1 MDPVPEVLLA
11 VVSAEVPAVAPP
23 RRAFQRQ
30 FGFVPAIDIA
40 PVRTKWRRGRRSL
53 ADRRPPGA
61 KPAQL
66 LFPFAAPPRVVQIAG
81 SVTIGITARARITI
95 RSPALREYAPRPF
108 IPRKALPGAR
118 PRSLGTRR
126 LARRVSAEVAQDAA
140 ELAGLGY
147 YVRDERGQFKPGPM
161 YPQNYSECE
170 DLVPRELDDGSKGW
184 CPFVGCR
191 YHLAIDVDEVTGA
204 VKEMFPGVELDEMEE
219 TCALRFAEKQ
229 RDDDEITPDAE
240 RTLERVG
247 EVMNLTMESIRLT
260 ADAALAKLRR
270 RT

>member
-1 MDPVPEVLLA
+1 MA
-11 VVSAEVPAVAPP
+11 VVSAESPAPVDAP

-30 FGFVPAIDIA
+30 FGFVPTIDIA
-40 PVRTKWRRGRRSL
+40 PSRRARASRPRLSE
-53 ADRRPPGA
+53 RKPPGA

-66 LFPFAAPPRVVQIAG
+66 AFPFAAPPRVVQISGVATLG
-81 SVTIGITARARITI
+81 LTARARITI
-95 RSPALREYAPRPF
+95 RSPALREYVPRPF

-126 LARRVSAEVAQDAA
+126 LARKVSAEVAQDVG
-140 ELAGLGY
+140 ELAAAGY
-147 YVRDERGQFKPGPM
+147 YVRDEQGKYEPGPL
-161 YPQNYSECE
+161 YPQLYSECE
-170 DLVPRELDDGSKGW
+170 DLVPRVLEDGSKGW

-204 VKEMFPGVELDEMEE
+204 VKEMFPGVELDQMEE

-229 RDDDEITPDAE
+229 REDDEITPDAE

-247 EVMNLTMESIRLT
+247 EIMNLTMESIRLT

>member
-1 MDPVPEVLLA
+1 MAEANLA
-11 VVSAEVPAVAPP
+11 VVSAESPAPVTA

-30 FGFVPAIDIA
+30 FGFVPTIDIA
-40 PVRTKWRRGRRSL
+40 PLGKKRRPGRRGL
-53 ADRRPPGA
+53 PDRKPPAA

-66 LFPFAAPPRVVQIAG
+66 FFPFAAPPRVVLISG
-81 SVTIGITARARITI
+81 SATMGLTARARITI
-95 RSPALREYAPRPF
+95 RSPALREYIPRPF

-126 LARRVSAEVAQDAA
+126 MPRKESVEVASDM
-140 ELAGLGY
+140 AGLAADGY
-147 YVRDERGQFKPGPM
+147 YVRDEDGQYSPGAL
-161 YPQNYSECE
+161 YPQLFSECE
-170 DLVPRELDDGSKGW
+170 DLVPRVLEDGSKGW

-229 RDDDEITPDAE
+229 REDDEITQDAE

-260 ADAALAKLRR
+260 ADAALKKLRR